1 MFVGSNLLEGSEV
14 AVGDVPLVLF
24 LIKVNGCYRDKP
36 LAACVAAMCL
46 SYYQRM
52 VVWLRNM
59 RIVTL
64 AFRLWAAVL

>member
-24 LIKVNGCYRDKP
+24 LIKMNGCYKDKP
-36 LAACVAAMCL
+36 LAAYVAAMYLLCC
-46 SYYQRM
+46 QRM
-52 VVWLRNM
+52 VVWLQNM

-64 AFRLWAAVL
+64 AFRLWDAVL